1 MTKLEKNNQIPS
13 KVAKLTFEEALL
25 ELEDIVAQLEG
36 GKVSLEESIDIYT
49 RGTYLRIH
57 CENKLKDAQEKI
69 EKIIPAVD
77 GSLTSEEVDLD

>member
-1 MTKLEKNNQIPS
+1 MTKLPKKIEIPS
-13 KVAKLTFEEALL
+13 KVTKLSFEEALS

-36 GKVSLEESIDIYT
+36 GNVSLEESIDIYT

-57 CENKLKDAQEKI
+57 CEAKLKDAQEKI
-69 EKIIPAVD
+69 EKIIPKVD